1 MTKDQLITELLM
13 PDETGVS
20 LIHYLAI
27 LDYYEV
33 IEVLICMGAD
43 VNLKVNETN
52 LTPLIIAAARGN
64 EKTVE
69 ILVQQG
75 A

>member
-1 MTKDQLITELLM
+1 
-13 PDETGVS
+13 
-20 LIHYLAI
+20 
-27 LDYYEV
+27 
-33 IEVLICMGAD
+33 MGAD
-43 VNLKVNETN
+43 VNLKVCGTN